1 MRTRSNDVSPIA
13 GARVASPTALDA
25 GRSPTAPCGEAP
37 TLMSSQ
43 AIAFLSPE
51 PASGKSRALEVS
63 DLLVPDPVHAV
74 NVTGEVHFLCDP
86 AGAA

>member
-43 AIAFLSPE
+43 AERNAPI
-51 PASGKSRALEVS
+51 VS
-63 DLLVPDPVHAV
+63 NTTRGPQNPLA
-74 NVTGEVHFLCDP
+74 
-86 AGAA
+86 